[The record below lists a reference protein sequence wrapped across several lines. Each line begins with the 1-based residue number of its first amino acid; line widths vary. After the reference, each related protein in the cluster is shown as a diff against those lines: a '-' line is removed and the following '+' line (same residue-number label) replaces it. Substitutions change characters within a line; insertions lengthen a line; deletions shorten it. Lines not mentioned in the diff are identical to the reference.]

1 VFVHQSAKEFLLK
14 EALEEIL
21 PRGVEAEHNII
32 FARCLDGIFKKLPR
46 DIFNI
51 KLPGL
56 PAKDI
61 CKPSPDPLAAVE
73 YACFYWMDLLQ
84 SSERDEAPE
93 VSIYKKGHLDIFLQ
107 TNFLHWLENL
117 SILGSVSDGIQAMQR
132 LETLIEVSCYLCK
145 VKLFSSNNGR
155 TIAG

>member
-1 VFVHQSAKEFLLK
+1 M
-14 EALEEIL
+14 
-21 PRGVEAEHNII
+21 EAEHNII
-32 FARCLDGIFKKLPR
+32 FAQCLDGIFKKLPR

-51 KLPGL
+51 KLSGL

-73 YACFYWMDLLQ
+73 YACVYWMDHLQ
-84 SSERDEAPE
+84 RSERDRSPE
-93 VSIYKKGHLDIFLQ
+93 ISMYKKGHLDIFLQ
-107 TNFLHWLENL
+107 KNFFHWLETL

-145 VKLFSSNNGR
+145 GMLFSSNNGL
-155 TIAG
+155 TLAG